1 MSTTAPA
8 PTDLPT
14 SAATDSGIV
23 RGRPRTLLRL
33 EGLALLTAAL
43 VAYSQTG
50 QPWWLLAATL
60 LLPDLGALG
69 YLVSSSAGTLLYNLA
84 HTTTLPLVL
93 GGLGIWAHNTLA
105 SALALVWLAHIG
117 MDRAMAYG
125 LKYDDDPSHT
135 HLGRHGHQHRT

>member
-1 MSTTAPA
+1 MTTTAHA
-8 PTDLPT
+8 PTSFPT
-14 SAATDSGIV
+14 SSPIDSGIV
-23 RGRPRTLLRL
+23 TGRPRAWLRL

-60 LLPDLGALG
+60 LVPDLGALG
-69 YLVSSSAGTLLYNLA
+69 YLVSASAGTLLYNLA

-93 GGLGIWAHNTLA
+93 GGLGIWQHNALA

-135 HLGRHGHQHRT
+135 HLGRHGHQHRA